1 MREEEEETFREEYK
15 KEKVSDEK
23 FKYDGFLGI
32 QYAFGKNAILGLFSN
47 YYLLNEWTMG
57 LVIFI

>member
-1 MREEEEETFREEYK
+1 MREEESFREEFQN
-15 KEKVSDEK
+15 EKFSVEK

-32 QYAFGKNAILGLFSN
+32 QYAFGKNALLGLFSN